1 MKEGELRPS
10 GIGGQA
16 VMEGIM
22 MKNAETYSIAVRKP
36 DGEIEVCVKQYKSFR
51 DKFKFC
57 DLPLVRG
64 VFAFI
69 DSLILGMASLNYSA
83 DFYLEDDEEEKKKR
97 EAGEKEGK
105 KSLSER
111 LFGDKAMDVLM
122 GATVVVSIV
131 ISVAVFMMLPLF
143 LAELCEKYIPFIGS
157 RQVPVI
163 EGIVKMLLFIGYLLL
178 ISLMKDIQRTFM
190 YHGAEHK
197 CINCIEHGRAL
208 TVENVRKSSRLHKRC
223 GTSFMFLVMIISIIF
238 FIFIQVDNRVL
249 RYVIRLLLIPVVAG
263 VSYEF
268 IRLAGRSEN
277 KIISALSKPGL
288 CMQYITTKE
297 PDDSMIEVAIRAIDE
312 VFDWKEYQKKAGA
325 EQEETPT

>member
-22 MKNAETYSIAVRKP
+22 MKNAENYSVAVRKP
-36 DGEIEVCVKQYKSFR
+36 DGEIAVCVKQYKSFR
-51 DKFKFC
+51 DKCKLC
-57 DLPLVRG
+57 DLPLIRG

-69 DSLILGMASLNYSA
+69 DSLILGMTSLNYSA
-83 DFYLEDDEEEKKKR
+83 DFYLEDDEEEKRKKEER
-97 EAGEKEGK
+97 EKAGK

-122 GATVVVSIV
+122 AVTVVISIV
-131 ISVAVFMMLPLF
+131 ISVALFMMLPLF

-157 RQVPVI
+157 SQVPVI
-163 EGIVKMLLFIGYLLL
+163 EGIVKMLLFVGYLLL

-197 CINCIEHGRAL
+197 CINCIEHGYAL
-208 TVENVRKSSRLHKRC
+208 NVENVRKSSRLHKRC

-268 IRLAGRSEN
+268 IRLAGRTEN
-277 KIISALSKPGL
+277 KIVAALSKPGL

-297 PDDSMIEVAIRAIDE
+297 PDDSMIEVAIRAIEE
-312 VFDWKEYQKKAGA
+312 VFDWKKYQEEA

>member
-22 MKNAETYSIAVRKP
+22 MKNAETYSIAVRRP

-51 DKFKFC
+51 DKYRFC
-57 DLPLVRG
+57 NLPLIRG
-64 VFAFI
+64 VFAFA
-69 DSLILGMASLNYSA
+69 DSLILGMTSLNYSA
-83 DFYLEDDEEEKKKR
+83 DFYLEDDEEEKKK
-97 EAGEKEGK
+97 KEERKKAGK

-122 GATVVVSIV
+122 AVTVVVSVV
-131 ISVAVFMMLPLF
+131 ISVALFMMLPLF

-157 RQVPVI
+157 GQVPVI

-197 CINCIEHGRAL
+197 CINCIEHGYAL
-208 TVENVRKSSRLHKRC
+208 NVENVRKSSRLHKRC
-223 GTSFMFLVMIISIIF
+223 GTSFMFLVMIISIVF
-238 FIFIQVDNRVL
+238 FIFIQVDDRAL
-249 RYVIRLLLIPVVAG
+249 RYIIRLLLIPVVAG

-268 IRLAGRSEN
+268 IRLAGQTEN
-277 KIISALSKPGL
+277 KIISALSRPGL

-297 PDDSMIEVAIRAIDE
+297 PDDSMIEVAIRAIEE
-312 VFDWKEYQKKAGA
+312 VFDWKKY
-325 EQEETPT
+325 QEEAESDGTPT